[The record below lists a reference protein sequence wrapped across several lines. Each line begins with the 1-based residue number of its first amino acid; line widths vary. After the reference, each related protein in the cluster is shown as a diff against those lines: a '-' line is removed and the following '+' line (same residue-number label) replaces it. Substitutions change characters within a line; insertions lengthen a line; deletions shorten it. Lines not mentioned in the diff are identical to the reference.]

1 MTIALITGGAGYLG
15 THLAK
20 ALKQAGYTT
29 ICYDFKSTDCQ
40 YYDFRYRGD
49 VRNLD
54 RLEYVFNNIKKIDVV
69 FHLAGRIEVGHSWN
83 EPEEFWSTNVG
94 GTCNVLKMM
103 RQYGVKNIVYSSTAA
118 VYETSNGALTEID
131 SIALNNP
138 YARTKYAAETAIQDS
153 GLNAVIFRYFNLAG
167 ADPEC
172 EMGEDHNPE
181 THLIPL
187 FFKNLNNF
195 AINGNDYDTHDG
207 TCVRDYVHV
216 SDVADAHVLAA
227 KYLETNDG
235 VRILNLGTGIGC
247 SILNIIQLTVEH
259 LKLSSAYHFVERRK
273 GDPDSLVADISLA
286 KEVLN
291 YNPKHDIVSILKTA
305 YAWTNKHNEEKTN
318 SNEYR

>member
-1 MTIALITGGAGYLG
+1 MTTALITGGAGYLG

-29 ICYDFKSTDCQ
+29 ICIDRKATDCK
-40 YYDFRYRGD
+40 YYDIRYRGD

-54 RLEYVFNNIKKIDVV
+54 RLEYIFNNTKKIDVV
-69 FHLAGRIEVGHSWN
+69 FHLAGRIEVGESWI
-83 EPEEFWSTNVG
+83 ESEEFWSTNVG
-94 GTCNVLKMM
+94 GTANVLKLMK
-103 RQYGVKNIVYSSTAA
+103 QYGIKNIVYSSTAA
-118 VYETSNGALTEID
+118 VYESSNKALAETD
-131 SIALNNP
+131 PIALKNP

-167 ADPEC
+167 ADPDC

-195 AINGNDYDTHDG
+195 TINGNDYDTHDG

-216 SDVADAHVLAA
+216 SDVADAHILAA
-227 KYLETNDG
+227 KYLDTNNG
-235 VRILNLGTGIGC
+235 VRILNLGTGTGH
-247 SILNIIQLTVEH
+247 SILDVIKSAIRTLPLTCG
-259 LKLSSAYHFVERRK
+259 YTFVERRK
-273 GDPDSLVADISLA
+273 GDPDSLVANVSLA

-291 YNPKHDIVSILKTA
+291 YNPKHDIGSILKTA

-318 SNEYR
+318 